1 MKILIIQYN
10 IINTKMSIYEKF
22 QRDLIVGQHY
32 EKLAS
37 EILISYLQNG
47 ARVLSFNDDYKYD
60 FITSHSFKYEVKLN
74 TSQTVVFIE
83 YLAFKKPS
91 GLSIS
96 EADFHIFVIPKALSK
111 DLYLLISTNEIQQII
126 SKKLYKMN
134 YVDKL
139 KSGYILDIHTI
150 LKNSINI
157 NE

>member
-1 MKILIIQYN
+1 
-10 IINTKMSIYEKF
+10 
-22 QRDLIVGQHY
+22 V
-32 EKLAS
+32 
-37 EILISYLQNG
+37 
-47 ARVLSFNDDYKYD
+47 
-60 FITSHSFKYEVKLN
+60 
-74 TSQTVVFIE
+74 
-83 YLAFKKPS
+83 AFKKPS

-96 EADFHIFVIPKALSK
+96 EADFYIFVIPKALSK

-139 KSGYILDIHTI
+139 KSGYILDIHII